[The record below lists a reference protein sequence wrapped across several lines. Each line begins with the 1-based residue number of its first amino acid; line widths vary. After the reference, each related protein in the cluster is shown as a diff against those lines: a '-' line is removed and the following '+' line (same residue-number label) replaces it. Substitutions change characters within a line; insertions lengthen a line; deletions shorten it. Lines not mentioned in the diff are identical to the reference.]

1 MINFIIGRAGSGKS
15 HTVRQMIKNEIESGQ
30 RQVVLLV
37 PEQQTVVWETKMA
50 SLLPASANL
59 RLEITNFTRLS
70 NSVFREGGGLV
81 DTVIDE
87 GGRNLLVWRAMLS
100 VWEHLRVYNRDHED
114 RCIPHL
120 MNAIDELKSSG
131 VSPAEA
137 EAALAELR
145 AQRAES
151 GRGDGGRE
159 GDLCARLSDAVMV
172 YAAYNEILH
181 GEYIDR
187 GDLLANLAKA
197 LDKCDYFRGKAVFV
211 DSFFSLTGPE
221 ERILYRI
228 MDQADEV
235 TLTFACPADAEEGR
249 GEIQFGEVR
258 SYLKNAATMAAR
270 LGKDINRISL
280 TENRRHAQ
288 SPCLAAVEKYLF
300 NYTSALPAA
309 ESADSIASDS
319 VRIIKCADRY
329 DEAEACASIIEKL
342 HREGYRNSD
351 IAVVAGNMTSRE
363 GVLDTVLRRHGINCF
378 MSEPGSVSTSPA
390 VRLVLSALGV
400 AVGGWQRKNII
411 RLLKTGMTPV
421 GRDAADIM
429 EKFEGDIF
437 ETYTGTWNIHGR
449 RMYTGDDWCM
459 NPDGY
464 KTEISETAATV
475 LKWANSAKNKLIPPL
490 DRLLSVF
497 DGGVANV
504 RDICERLVYFA
515 EEYGVQRA
523 LTDIGRAYRNIGM
536 SGDAKKAEAS
546 WLSVCEILDKMVT
559 MLGDTRLDASRFAG
573 LFARVAA
580 AMDVSTI
587 PTGIDEV
594 VLGSATGVRF
604 DSVKCVIML
613 GSVDGEFPASVR
625 DGGSFF
631 DEGDKTA
638 LLSVGLSL
646 DSLDMDMR
654 TAREYFMYYRTAA
667 SSTDRL
673 YILAP
678 TDGGAELSE
687 GASRVRRIME
697 SMGKDCLT
705 AFAMM
710 PLSEVIYSKAGA
722 EYQLSR
728 RTDPCEIRLLTSL
741 AGDAAASDIPLTAEN
756 DVIAAEG
763 NYNGERMNL
772 SQTRIDTFVQ
782 CPFNYSC
789 KYLMKIK
796 PEARAEIRTPDI
808 GTFMHHVLERFFGG
822 MSGDRLTSGD
832 ISDEELDLVSREI
845 IGEYLAAL
853 SEGSGVSSDGER
865 DGRIGYLFVRLQ
877 RYVPV
882 FLRAILRE
890 LEQSSFKPVAYELP
904 MGIGGDGSMPPIT
917 FKTADGTEVVLRGIA
932 DRVDMYEAGGKK
944 YLRVVDYKTG
954 SKSFSM
960 DNVSRG
966 IDVQLLIYLFTVW
979 KLGIPSLG
987 ITEDVVP
994 AGAVYFSARPT
1005 AHPSETMLTPEAA
1018 AELSIDKIERSGVY
1032 LADEDVLRAMD
1043 KELGGKYVQIKV
1055 SGEEIKS
1062 SKKST
1067 TLLSLDEFG
1076 SLYTE
1081 LQEIIGKIATEMKCG
1096 RAEAKPTSVG
1106 GKNPCEWCDNR
1117 YICKISL
1124 DGKEE

>member
-1 MINFIIGRAGSGKS
+1 MVNFIIGRAGSGKS
-15 HTVRQMIKNEIESGQ
+15 TALCEMIKNEIANGG

-37 PEQQTVVWETKMA
+37 PEQQAVVWETKMA
-50 SLLPASANL
+50 SVLPASANL

-87 GGRNLLVWRAMLS
+87 GSRSLLVWRAMLS

-131 VSPAEA
+131 VTPIEA
-137 EAALAELR
+137 EAALDELR
-145 AQRAES
+145 LQRGET
-151 GRGDGGRE
+151 DGKGV
-159 GDLCARLSDAVMV
+159 GDLLSRLSDAVMV
-172 YAAYNEILH
+172 YAAYEDILH
-181 GEYIDR
+181 EEYIDR
-187 GDLLANLAKA
+187 GDLLANLALA
-197 LDKCDYFRGKAVFV
+197 LDKCEYFRGKAVFV
-211 DSFFSLTGPE
+211 DSFFSLTAPE

-228 MDQADEV
+228 MSQADEV
-235 TLTFACPADAEEGR
+235 TLTFACPPDIAESR
-249 GEIQFGEVR
+249 REIQFGEVR
-258 SYLKNAATMAAR
+258 EYLKNVTSMASR
-270 LGKDINRISL
+270 LGLEINRVEL
-280 TENRRHAQ
+280 TQNLRHKN
-288 SPCLAAVEKYLF
+288 SPTLSAVEKHLF
-300 NYTSALPAA
+300 NYTSPMPAPVCD
-309 ESADSIASDS
+309 EGEGD
-319 VRIIKCADRY
+319 VKIIKCTDRF
-329 DEAEACASIIEKL
+329 DEAEACAAIIEKL

-421 GRDAADIM
+421 GRDADEIIG
-429 EKFEGDIF
+429 KFEGDIF

-464 KTEISETAATV
+464 KTEISKSAEV
-475 LKWANSAKNKLIPPL
+475 MLKWANSVKNKLIPPL
-490 DRLLSVF
+490 DRPLSVF

-504 RDICERLVYFA
+504 RDIAVGIVNFA
-515 EEYGVQRA
+515 EEYGVQHSLREIAGSYRA
-523 LTDIGRAYRNIGM
+523 IGM
-536 SGDAKKAEAS
+536 TADAKKAESS
-546 WLSVCEILDKMVT
+546 WQSVCEILDKMVN
-559 MLGDTRLDASRFAG
+559 MLGETRLDASRFAG
-573 LFARVAA
+573 LFARVAS

-604 DSVKCVIML
+604 DRVRCVIML
-613 GSVDGEFPASVR
+613 GSVDGEFPGSVR

-631 DEGDKTA
+631 DDGDKTV
-638 LLSVGLSL
+638 LESVGLAL
-646 DSLDMDMR
+646 DSLDVDMR

-667 SSTDRL
+667 SPTDKL

-678 TDGGAELSE
+678 TDGGDLSE
-687 GASRVRRIME
+687 GALRIQAITD
-697 SMGKDCLT
+697 ST
-705 AFAMM
+705 TSFAAM
-710 PLSEVIYSKAGA
+710 PLSEVVYSRAGA

-728 RTDPCEIRLLTSL
+728 RTDLSEIALLTSL
-741 AGDAAASDIPLTAEN
+741 VGETAGADVPLTAEN
-756 DVIAAEG
+756 DVIADLGG
-763 NYNGERMNL
+763 NEVRRMSL

-796 PEARAEIRTPDI
+796 PEAKAEIRTPDI
-808 GTFMHHVLERFFGG
+808 GTFMHHVMERFFSG
-822 MSGDRLTSGD
+822 MSA
-832 ISDEELDLVSREI
+832 EQLVSDNISEEALREMSDDI
-845 IGEYLAAL
+845 IREYLAEL
-853 SEGSGVSSDGER
+853 SEGSGTAYGSEH
-865 DGRIGYLFVRLQ
+865 DGRIEYLFIRLS

-882 FLRAILRE
+882 FLRAVLRE
-890 LEQSSFKPVAYELP
+890 IGQSRFKPVAFELP
-904 MGIGGDGSMPPIT
+904 MGIDGEGGVPPIT
-917 FKTADGTEVVLRGIA
+917 FETEDGTEVTLRGIA
-932 DRVDMYEAGGKK
+932 DRIDMYEEGGKK

-954 SKSFSM
+954 AKSFSM

-979 KLGIPSLG
+979 KRGIPSLG
-987 ITEDVVP
+987 ITGDVVP

-1005 AHPSETMLTPEAA
+1005 AHPSDTMLTPDEA
-1018 AELSIDKIERSGVY
+1018 AELSIDKIERSGIY

-1043 KELGGKYVQIKV
+1043 GELGGKYVAVKV

-1081 LQEIIGKIATEMKCG
+1081 LEKILCGIATEMKCG
-1096 RAEAKPTSVG
+1096 KAEAKPESVG
-1106 GKNPCEWCDNR
+1106 GKSPCEWCDNR
-1117 YICKISL
+1117 YICKISQEK
-1124 DGKEE
+1124 GEA